1 MGIINMIDE
10 KRAELERLNGQMK
23 VKLLKHCTG
32 TNKLATAVDGLM
44 LSRRENTDQFE
55 NCFYTPTVG
64 VVIQGSKWS
73 KIGTEEYRYGE
84 LYCLVA
90 GVDMPGI
97 YHLTE
102 ASPEKPFLAVSMQL
116 DRYLI
121 TRLIAEVPSSLR
133 NPGPEYSCRGVGLA
147 EVEHGVL
154 DAFSRLVDL
163 LDNPEQ
169 IPVLAP
175 LIKREL
181 HYRLLLGPHGECLR
195 QLNTLGTQSNQIATA
210 ISWLRENYREP
221 LLVEGLAKK
230 VNMAPSTFHR
240 HFRLVTTLSPLQFQ
254 KRLRLYEAQRLML
267 VSDNDAGTAA
277 LAVGYESTTQF
288 NREYKRQFGE
298 PPFRDINR
306 MRSSGITADAVM
318 P

>member
-1 MGIINMIDE
+1 MIDE
-10 KRAELERLNGQMK
+10 KRAELERLNEQVRG
-23 VKLLKHCTG
+23 KLLRHCTG
-32 TNKLATAVDGLM
+32 TSKHATAVDGLI
-44 LSRRENTDQFE
+44 LSRRESSDQVE

-73 KIGTEEYRYGE
+73 RIGTEEYRYSE
-84 LYCLVA
+84 MHCLVA

-97 YHLTE
+97 YHIRG
-102 ASPEKPFLAVSMQL
+102 ASPEKPFLAISMQL

-121 TRLIAEVPSSLR
+121 TQLAAEVQPSQRMRDSERSYRGVGIAEV
-133 NPGPEYSCRGVGLA
+133 EY
-147 EVEHGVL
+147 GVL
-154 DAFSRLVDL
+154 DAFSRLMDL
-163 LDNPEQ
+163 LDHPEQ

-175 LIKREL
+175 IIKREL
-181 HYRLLLGPHGECLR
+181 HYRLLLGPYGECLR

-240 HFRLVTTLSPLQFQ
+240 HFRQITTLSPLQFQ

-277 LAVGYESTTQF
+277 LAVGYESATQF
-288 NREYKRQFGE
+288 NREYKRQFGD
-298 PPFRDINR
+298 PPYRDISR
-306 MRSSGITADAVM
+306 MRTSGVSVEAAM